1 MEYIVNFFKNIAD
14 SVPRLLAFFIG
25 AVWGLL
31 EPTIYFGAICFFAIV
46 LDCITAW
53 RLDRRVKK
61 AYPKQAKKDDGK
73 FRSDYATKMFY
84 TLLIVYACTFLGYLI
99 DKVIYPFVDLYLANW
114 IAGGFCLVQLV
125 SILEN
130 ESSCNG
136 AHWAKVLQKVLVNKS
151 ARHLEIDPKDIE
163 GDEEKGSN
171 ERKEDDDGRS

>member
-1 MEYIVNFFKNIAD
+1 MVFVINFFRSIVD
-14 SVPRLLAFFIG
+14 SAPRLFAFFVG

-31 EPTIYFGAICFFAIV
+31 QPTLYFGAICFFAIV

-151 ARHLEIDPKDIE
+151 SRHLEIDPKDIIE
-163 GDEEKGSN
+163 TDNKEKEE
-171 ERKEDDDGRS
+171 